1 MNIKKRL
8 AALRR
13 RAANVHARELQG
25 LAEAAGWVARTR
37 GKHITY
43 SKPGRAPLPIPTHP
57 GTLKAGTVRRI
68 LEQIAE
74 DYE

>member
-1 MNIKKRL
+1 MNVKKRI

-13 RAANVHARELQG
+13 RAANVHAKELQA
-25 LAEAAGWVARTR
+25 LAEAAGWVARTG

-43 SKPGRAPLPIPTHP
+43 SKPGHPPVAIPTHP
-57 GTLKAGTVRRI
+57 GTLKAGTVRGI
-68 LEQIAE
+68 LDRIAE